1 MVDVS
6 HQVHQSDLGGL
17 EGSGLEVFY
26 SSSLEV
32 RDTRFHLPDVAK
44 EVLVLNHV
52 GSLLVS
58 GGQL

>member
-1 MVDVS
+1 M
-6 HQVHQSDLGGL
+6 HQSDLGGL
-17 EGSGLEVFY
+17 EGRGLEVFY